1 MKKET
6 VTTIG
11 EHFIAKKIGWFNEWH
26 FLKVQH
32 LLPDKFKALMGGKDG
47 CASKKD

>member
-6 VTTIG
+6 VTIIG
-11 EHFIAKKIGWFNEWH
+11 EHFLAKKIGWFNEWH

-47 CASKKD
+47 CSSKKD